1 MDKDLDVMYD
11 PAVAQVLTHI
21 QAKEQAKL
29 ESIRKAAKVEVN
41 FNAVPYMEAVQTN
54 EEFNRMTTESSVW
67 EEPPG
72 EFTNYLQERS
82 PTR

>member
-41 FNAVPYMEAVQTN
+41 FNAVPYMEAV
-54 EEFNRMTTESSVW
+54 
-67 EEPPG
+67 
-72 EFTNYLQERS
+72 
-82 PTR
+82 